1 MRRFLQRVA
10 FVYHAS
16 YARTVSGVPIDPS
29 RADEILAFLLDRK
42 LIRRRDVYR
51 PIPASYQNLL
61 RVHTPA
67 YLESLQDPT
76 TLAAIFGA
84 PVPPDEVQGI
94 LDLQRLSVGGTIQA
108 TRLVLGRTAR
118 IAVNLKG
125 GLHHASPERGMGFCM
140 FNDIAVAIRRLRAA
154 PRSFAGP
161 VLVIDLDLHDGN
173 GTRIAFAD
181 DPSVHTFSIHNR
193 TWDDRPAAAATSL
206 ALGEGVSDEMYLA
219 ALRDALPPVLRA
231 HKPGLVFYI
240 AGCDPAADDHLGDW
254 HITATAMLER
264 DRFVVET
271 VRAAGAPPLVIVP
284 GGGYG
289 PSAWRYS
296 ARFLGWLASGRVVE
310 PPGDMELALGRFR
323 PIAQQFAERA
333 VAFGGMG
340 ADPINEWSLSEA
352 DLVGLAH
359 GAHSEPRVLEHYSR
373 HGLELLLERL
383 GFFKQLRDRGF
394 SHPVLDVAFGHAVGG
409 DHTIRVFGDAERREL
424 VMELRLSRN
433 RRVVPGMD
441 VLYVEWLL
449 LQNPRA
455 AFAGRLVPLPGQEHP
470 GLGMLGEVAAWL
482 IVMCE
487 TLGLDG
493 MVFEPAN
500 YYTAALGQ
508 HRLRFLEPEEQ
519 ARFEAL
525 HDAVAGMSL
534 ADAERT
540 IGEGGVIDKATGEP
554 VRWRPAPMVVPVSG
568 RLQVL
573 VTGPSYERALAV
585 ARGGVRFG
593 RVTA

>member
-1 MRRFLQRVA
+1 M
-10 FVYHAS
+10 
-16 YARTVSGVPIDPS
+16 
-29 RADEILAFLLDRK
+29 
-42 LIRRRDVYR
+42 
-51 PIPASYQNLL
+51 
-61 RVHTPA
+61 
-67 YLESLQDPT
+67 
-76 TLAAIFGA
+76 
-84 PVPPDEVQGI
+84 
-94 LDLQRLSVGGTIQA
+94 
-108 TRLVLGRTAR
+108 
-118 IAVNLKG
+118 
-125 GLHHASPERGMGFCM
+125 
-140 FNDIAVAIRRLRAA
+140 
-154 PRSFAGP
+154 
-161 VLVIDLDLHDGN
+161 
-173 GTRIAFAD
+173 
-181 DPSVHTFSIHNR
+181 
-193 TWDDRPAAAATSL
+193 
-206 ALGEGVSDEMYLA
+206 
-219 ALRDALPPVLRA
+219 
-231 HKPGLVFYI
+231 
-240 AGCDPAADDHLGDW
+240 
-254 HITATAMLER
+254 
-264 DRFVVET
+264 
-271 VRAAGAPPLVIVP
+271 
-284 GGGYG
+284 
-289 PSAWRYS
+289 
-296 ARFLGWLASGRVVE
+296 
-310 PPGDMELALGRFR
+310 
-323 PIAQQFAERA
+323 
-333 VAFGGMG
+333 
-340 ADPINEWSLSEA
+340 
-352 DLVGLAH
+352 
-359 GAHSEPRVLEHYSR
+359 LEHYSR

-493 MVFEPAN
+493 VVFEPAN